1 MNVCLPNF
9 LCPLALRHLSKRY
22 KTLAIFLVD
31 IHLFLIACFFSY
43 ILWKFDVFSSVLIFA
58 NRVFWLIS
66 SVLTFLKFVKFLLRG
81 TDRRGRYLLFS
92 SPICLIYA
100 KIWMNLS
107 QYMLI
112 NVMLNHWFN
121 KKRVQLHSLQ
131 TQTILLVNYLS
142 LLSH

>member
-1 MNVCLPNF
+1 MSQLFMPSRFETFVQ
-9 LCPLALRHLSKRY
+9 KIY

-43 ILWKFDVFSSVLIFA
+43 ILWKFNIFSSVLIFA
-58 NRVFWLIS
+58 IRAFWLIS

-81 TDRRGRYLLFS
+81 TDRRGRYLLFP
-92 SPICLIYA
+92 SPMICLIYA

-131 TQTILLVNYLS
+131 TQTILLVNYIS